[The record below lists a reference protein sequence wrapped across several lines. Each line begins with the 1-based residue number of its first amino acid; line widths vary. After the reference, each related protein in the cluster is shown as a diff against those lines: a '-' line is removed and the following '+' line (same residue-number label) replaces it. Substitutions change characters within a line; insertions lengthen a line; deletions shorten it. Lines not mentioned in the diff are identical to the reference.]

1 MSLTRTTTATIR
13 PLSTKK
19 GGLRSPSTGPE
30 GTGAARQCG
39 NRDIRLRTTKN
50 PLQNVEHDEISDCE
64 VDELCGNEELLV
76 EENPP
81 PHQSNDKDSL
91 SWLYDM
97 SIYDQE
103 VLSSTPLYNGARLTV
118 MDALVKHLSWFS
130 EHPSISKEA
139 LSDVLRME
147 HLEILPPGNNLPSS
161 YNDAMKVIEPF
172 LIQPIMFH
180 ACPNDCII
188 FRGDHTDLETCPT
201 CGANRYKQTGIPAKR
216 FTYLPVGPRLVRLFG
231 TSNLAKIVQAHGLH
245 HSTKH
250 VSMYD
255 IHDSPT
261 WKLAYSTTGEFGSEY
276 RSISFAF
283 NTDGV
288 NPYSQ
293 NRVSYSMWP
302 IMLTVLNL
310 PRKIRYNF
318 GNFWFVGTVP
328 GNGNHTIWTHILI
341 FLWMNY

>member
-1 MSLTRTTTATIR
+1 
-13 PLSTKK
+13 
-19 GGLRSPSTGPE
+19 
-30 GTGAARQCG
+30 
-39 NRDIRLRTTKN
+39 
-50 PLQNVEHDEISDCE
+50 
-64 VDELCGNEELLV
+64 
-76 EENPP
+76 
-81 PHQSNDKDSL
+81 
-91 SWLYDM
+91 M

-103 VLSSTPLYNGARLTV
+103 VLSSTPLYNGAMTV

-288 NPYSQ
+288 N
-293 NRVSYSMWP
+293 RVSYSMWVNCSKSTKENSVQFWE
-302 IMLTVLNL
+302 LLVG
-310 PRKIRYNF
+310 
-318 GNFWFVGTVP
+318 GNCSW
-328 GNGNHTIWTHILI
+328 
-341 FLWMNY
+341 